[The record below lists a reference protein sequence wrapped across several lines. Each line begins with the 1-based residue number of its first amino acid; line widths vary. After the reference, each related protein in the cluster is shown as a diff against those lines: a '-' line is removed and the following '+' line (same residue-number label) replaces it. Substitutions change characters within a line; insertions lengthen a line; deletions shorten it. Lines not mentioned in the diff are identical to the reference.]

1 MKKTITLFL
10 SGILTLS
17 VMAQQPNRKHIT
29 QTAGRDALAEFAPE
43 FARAND
49 DILFGE
55 VWNRQDEL
63 SLHDRSIITVLS
75 LMASGITDSS
85 LTYHLQNAKANGVTR
100 EEMSEAITH
109 AAFYVGWPKAWAVFR
124 MAKDVWPTDIQ
135 TREEFQMSTPYPI
148 GEPNTGYAKY
158 FIGNSYLTPMASE
171 SGAPVNVTFE
181 PGCRNNWHVHHNAN
195 QVLICVAGRGW
206 YQEEGKE
213 PVELKPGVT
222 VVIPEGVKHWHGAA
236 RNSWMQHLTY
246 NANVGENAS
255 NEWLEPVTDEEY
267 NKLK

>member
-1 MKKTITLFL
+1 
-10 SGILTLS
+10 
-17 VMAQQPNRKHIT
+17 MAQQPNRKHIT

-124 MAKDVWPTDIQ
+124 MAKEVWPTDIQ
-135 TREEFQMSTPYPI
+135 TGEEFQMSTPYPI

-158 FIGNSYLTPMASE
+158 FIGNSYLAPMASE

-246 NANVGENAS
+246 NANVGENVS